1 MEEKNEVLT
10 NNDIMNL
17 CYDFFLIGRSN
28 QPFESKH
35 IKEVIKNSIK
45 SYIEFRKKYPTEK

>member
-28 QPFESKH
+28 QSFDSKH

-45 SYIEFRKKYPTEK
+45 SYIEFRKKYPMEK